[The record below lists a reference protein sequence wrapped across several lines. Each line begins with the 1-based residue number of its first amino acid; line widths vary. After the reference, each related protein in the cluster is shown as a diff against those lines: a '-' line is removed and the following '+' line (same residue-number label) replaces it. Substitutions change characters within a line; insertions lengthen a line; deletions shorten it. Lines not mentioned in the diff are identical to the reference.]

1 MSRSEAVK
9 IVNELIDEF
18 PEEYFDD
25 FLRFHNISEEEFWD
39 TVERFRNKDIW
50 QQIGNNWELKYKL

>member
-1 MSRSEAVK
+1 MSRAEAVK